1 MQFGSLTAGSCWGS
15 PTSTK
20 RPPGASSCSASP
32 GAGKRMSLKKMMLF
46 SNYRPKKSQQKSMD
60 RNTNI
65 CFKLFSKSINLS
77 DKE

>member
-1 MQFGSLTAGSCWGS
+1 MGDILVLKEAARAPLSNGGSS
-15 PTSTK
+15 
-20 RPPGASSCSASP
+20 SSCSASP

-65 CFKLFSKSINLS
+65 CFKLFSKSINLI